1 MFIQDIRGWM
11 TEEAIHER
19 ETVTEL
25 PSEMKQKRDQ
35 RDLKLQVHKII
46 IQEVEL
52 KLEMQLV

>member
-1 MFIQDIRGWM
+1 M

-46 IQEVEL
+46 IQGVEL